1 MPSPGTPEEWLD
13 EGKAMFRRERP
24 FRRRRS
30 YRAVKQRIRRIF
42 VNDPFDLSRFVEAQ
56 DSAGTYEGA
65 LSELRAGS
73 KHGHWMWFI
82 FPQIAGLGQSPTSRK
97 YAISSLDEARA
108 FLNHPVLGARLL
120 DCARA
125 ILAVDGRSAEQILGG
140 IDARKLHSSSTLF
153 LRAAPDEAV
162 FQQTLDKYFGGVP
175 DEATDRI
182 LSSAP

>member
-1 MPSPGTPEEWLD
+1 MWQQQL
-13 EGKAMFRRERP
+13 
-24 FRRRRS
+24 
-30 YRAVKQRIRRIF
+30 RRIY
-42 VNDPFDLSRFVEAQ
+42 VDDPFDLSRFVEAQ
-56 DSAGTYEGA
+56 DSAGTYQGA

-108 FLNHPVLGARLL
+108 YLHHPVLGARLL

-125 ILAVDGRSAEQILGG
+125 VLAVDGRSAEQIFGG

-153 LRAAPDEAV
+153 LRAGPDEPV
-162 FQQTLDKYFGGVP
+162 FQQLLDKYFGGVP
-175 DEATDRI
+175 DQATDRI
-182 LSSAP
+182 LGSSS